1 MVCSWEQEVGLMCI
15 LRRAVIFLA
24 VAQSPGSS
32 SAVSWCYLKVGEV
45 VIEISVI
52 IEFCSVGS

>member
-1 MVCSWEQEVGLMCI
+1 MCI